1 MSGLRPFVFLELP
14 FEVREMIYELL
25 LVHKDAH
32 KSYTRNLLPYVY
44 YLINPNRWM
53 LRIVP
58 KHTRSWQPDYN
69 LHPAIL
75 RTNSHVHAEAS
86 RILYGKNYFVWSAS
100 QPHRGNESLIFKHT
114 NRLHLEVPPY
124 YLRLIT
130 RLLLIFDCGD
140 PKSRGNPKTWSR
152 AMELTVKETADTLK
166 YNKLK
171 ELAVALHINI
181 RVRLDYILRGGGFKE
196 FAQDCNNII
205 MPLSRL
211 RGVRKAIVQSLEM
224 GHGPRGAD
232 GDPATKFLMA
242 AIVRPR
248 SEEEAARLAG
258 WMAMGYRSS
267 APNYDI
273 LLNLELKSMLAKRG
287 IPLKG
292 ARAKQQY
299 IDKLREADAKA
310 AVEKEREDQVCS
322 GASGNSRKRDG
333 AGEQDDSRR

>member
-1 MSGLRPFVFLELP
+1 
-14 FEVREMIYELL
+14 MIYELL

-44 YLINPNRWM
+44 HPINLNRWM

-58 KHTRSWQPDYN
+58 KYTRSWQPDYN

-114 NRLHLEVPPY
+114 NRLHREVPPY

-166 YNKLK
+166 VQQVERAGRGSAYQHPCPPRLY
-171 ELAVALHINI
+171 LARRWFQ
-181 RVRLDYILRGGGFKE
+181 RVRSGLQQHHNAAFK
-196 FAQDCNNII
+196 I
-205 MPLSRL
+205 
-211 RGVRKAIVQSLEM
+211 
-224 GHGPRGAD
+224 
-232 GDPATKFLMA
+232 
-242 AIVRPR
+242 
-248 SEEEAARLAG
+248 ARCQEG
-258 WMAMGYRSS
+258 
-267 APNYDI
+267 N
-273 LLNLELKSMLAKRG
+273 
-287 IPLKG
+287 
-292 ARAKQQY
+292 
-299 IDKLREADAKA
+299 
-310 AVEKEREDQVCS
+310 CS
-322 GASGNSRKRDG
+322 VS
-333 AGEQDDSRR
+333 

>member
-1 MSGLRPFVFLELP
+1 
-14 FEVREMIYELL
+14 
-25 LVHKDAH
+25 
-32 KSYTRNLLPYVY
+32 
-44 YLINPNRWM
+44 
-53 LRIVP
+53 
-58 KHTRSWQPDYN
+58 
-69 LHPAIL
+69 
-75 RTNSHVHAEAS
+75 
-86 RILYGKNYFVWSAS
+86 
-100 QPHRGNESLIFKHT
+100 
-114 NRLHLEVPPY
+114 
-124 YLRLIT
+124 
-130 RLLLIFDCGD
+130 
-140 PKSRGNPKTWSR
+140 
-152 AMELTVKETADTLK
+152 
-166 YNKLK
+166 LK

-181 RVRLDYILRGGGFKE
+181 RVRLDYISRGGGFKE

-232 GDPATKFLMA
+232 GDAATKFLMA
-242 AIVRPR
+242 TIVRPR

-310 AVEKEREDQVCS
+310 AVEKEHEDQVCS
-322 GASGNSRKRDG
+322 GALGSSGK
-333 AGEQDDSRR
+333 